1 MSELRPKSLDTILE
15 WWAQELG
22 ISGADLWATH
32 PGVTLSGNSLQPGIF
47 AFRRGKFMRIAAA
60 PWKLENIRDGIV
72 NKKLTTIFSKAFWRK
87 YLPEM
92 CGKVIG
98 PAMLFYADSARDA
111 WKSFAAPRG
120 MMLRGLAAMDA
131 RAFSEFA
138 GALTKKEYEHCGL
151 EFGPHPM
158 WGVFFKKQLL
168 AVAGYDAWPGRIAH
182 IGVAVHPDFRR
193 KKLGRLVAMA
203 AARGAMARRR
213 IVQYRTHADNTGSVE
228 IAKALGFELFA
239 ETIFVRPPEQI
250 SSDASAT

>member
-1 MSELRPKSLDTILE
+1 MSELRPKSLDAILD

-22 ISGADLWATH
+22 ISGADLWATQT
-32 PGVTLSGNSLQPGIF
+32 GVTLSGNPLQPGIF
-47 AFRRGKFMRIAAA
+47 AFRRGNFVRIAAA
-60 PWKLENIRDGIV
+60 PWKLENIRDEIV
-72 NKKLTTIFSKAFWRK
+72 NKKLATIFSKGFWPK

-98 PAMLFYADSARDA
+98 PALLFYADSVPDA
-111 WKSFAAPRG
+111 WQSFAAPRG

-131 RAFSEFA
+131 LAFAELA

-158 WGVFFKKQLL
+158 WGVFWKKQLL

-182 IGVAVHPDFRR
+182 IGVAVHPEFRR
-193 KKLGRLVAMA
+193 QKLGRLVAMA
-203 AARGAMARRR
+203 ASRGAMARRR
-213 IVQYRTHADNTGSVE
+213 IVQYRTNADNTGSVE

-239 ETIFVRPPEQI
+239 ETIDVRPPEQN
-250 SSDASAT
+250 SNDAPAT